1 MHPSTPAPSPR
12 LLVGPDRP
20 LLDTELDIR
29 LERFEP
35 RTEVTLHASMRE
47 PSGRRWGSHAT
58 FRTDESGCVDLRRQ
72 APVAGSYQTADP
84 MGLVWSMTPR
94 AGSGPKDGRILPP
107 ATLTLT
113 AESRGETVAGTEV
126 ERLRLAPEVRRTVI
140 RDRGLVGTLFAP
152 VDGGPHPGVVLIGGS
167 EGGLHELDAALLAA
181 RGFAVLALAY
191 FGMRGV
197 PPVLVDLPLE
207 YFGGALAWLR
217 SRGRVR
223 DGRLGVIGGSRGGE
237 AALLIGAMFPE
248 VGAVVS
254 TVGSGLITQ
263 GIGMGNGLIDILE
276 QPVASWTWRGRPLP
290 FLRNEVTPELK
301 RQVAAGEPVELRLAF
316 LPGLADREAVAAATI
331 PVERIQG
338 AVLLVSAGDDRMW
351 PCAALSGIAAERL
364 AAAGHRHPF
373 RHLTYP
379 TAGHPVAPPPYG
391 PTTEIISPGPGV
403 RFATGG
409 TPERNAAARADAW
422 AQSVAFLTEHLM
434 P

>member
-1 MHPSTPAPSPR
+1 
-12 LLVGPDRP
+12 
-20 LLDTELDIR
+20 
-29 LERFEP
+29 
-35 RTEVTLHASMRE
+35 
-47 PSGRRWGSHAT
+47 
-58 FRTDESGCVDLRRQ
+58 
-72 APVAGSYQTADP
+72 
-84 MGLVWSMTPR
+84 
-94 AGSGPKDGRILPP
+94 
-107 ATLTLT
+107 
-113 AESRGETVAGTEV
+113 
-126 ERLRLAPEVRRTVI
+126 
-140 RDRGLVGTLFAP
+140 
-152 VDGGPHPGVVLIGGS
+152 VVLVGGS

-197 PPVLVDLPLE
+197 PPVLVDIPLE

-217 SRGRVR
+217 DRDEVRG
-223 DGRLGVIGGSRGGE
+223 GRLGVIGGSRGGE
-237 AALLIGAMFPE
+237 AALLIGATFPE

-263 GIGMGNGLIDILE
+263 GIGMGRGLVEILE

-290 FLRNEVTPELK
+290 YLRNEVPPELK
-301 RQVAAGEPVELRLAF
+301 QQVAAREPCELRLAF

-351 PCAALSGIAAERL
+351 PCAALSEIAVERL
-364 AAAGHRHPF
+364 TAARHPHPF

-379 TAGHPVAPPPYG
+379 TAGHPIAPPPYG
-391 PTTEIISPGPGV
+391 PATELISPGPGV
-403 RFATGG
+403 LFATGG

-422 AQSVAFLTEHLM
+422 AKSVAFLTEHLT